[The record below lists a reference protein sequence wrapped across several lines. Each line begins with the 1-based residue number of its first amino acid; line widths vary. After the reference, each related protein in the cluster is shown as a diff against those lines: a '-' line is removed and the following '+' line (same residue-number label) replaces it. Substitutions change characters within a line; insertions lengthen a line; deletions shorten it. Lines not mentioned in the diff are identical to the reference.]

1 MMYEKLVWNISNRSK
16 LSITPKSDWDMIM
29 IDSKMRASRVLGQSL
44 SYSNRVFRVSILWGT
59 SFLTTIHTSIPF
71 NDGIWLIIGESSE
84 ISISSIALFPS
95 EVFVLFM
102 ESYSV
107 IFTSIVIILASEIV
121 ALLLVQIYEK
131 FNLKEMMD
139 FIITYDKE
147 LYCLWLAHK

>member
-1 MMYEKLVWNISNRSK
+1 
-16 LSITPKSDWDMIM
+16 
-29 IDSKMRASRVLGQSL
+29 
-44 SYSNRVFRVSILWGT
+44 
-59 SFLTTIHTSIPF
+59 
-71 NDGIWLIIGESSE
+71 
-84 ISISSIALFPS
+84 
-95 EVFVLFM
+95 M

>member
-1 MMYEKLVWNISNRSK
+1 M
-16 LSITPKSDWDMIM
+16 
-29 IDSKMRASRVLGQSL
+29 
-44 SYSNRVFRVSILWGT
+44 
-59 SFLTTIHTSIPF
+59 TTIHTSIPL

-121 ALLLVQIYEK
+121 ALLLVHIYEK